1 MARAQL
7 LLLLVAVLA
16 MGRGAA
22 GSAPPEST
30 PEPEEDEVTSWPFI
44 LISVILVLSIS
55 FETVKELI
63 EHHTPHVFE
72 PITDAFFGE
81 LATLGFI
88 GAIAFTLTYNFDSDC
103 HGACSVMQRL
113 SDKVLGEPEA
123 LQEVF
128 ELLHFMLFAISV
140 VFIFVVL
147 ALLSMTLKNA
157 AGYEELEQMINEATA
172 EAAQRNGRRRM
183 STPSS
188 PTKSGRGKSPD
199 KNPSKAAKS
208 NGAAGVS
215 VTAGQW
221 SEETTRERLDAAL
234 HYREDK
240 REAEAGLM
248 QQDAR
253 RNSISSKASTG
264 SKPSTPN
271 PLDSLM
277 MWGSDLVQFGQ
288 AHSAPSGA
296 VRKLWWKDTM
306 FEHWFK
312 PRDLATA
319 EYFRLRHRFIDDE
332 EESVTVSIPH
342 DLDFGVYLKK
352 TLAHTYAHIIEIAPT
367 DWGVLWLVMGAI
379 YLVYYIHPGYLHR
392 QFSRERCCLKKGQ
405 TQAFIRSFQRKA
417 SRLAMDSTTQF

>member
-1 MARAQL
+1 MTRALL

-16 MGRGAA
+16 MGSGAA

-113 SDKVLGEPEA
+113 SDKLLGEPEA

-157 AGYEELEQMINEATA
+157 AGYEELEQMINQATT

-188 PTKSGRGKSPD
+188 PAKSGRGNHRTRTLPKRRNRVLLLAPVSPQG
-199 KNPSKAAKS
+199 
-208 NGAAGVS
+208 NGARRPHGRGWMRLCTTERTKEMPRPGSCSKMLAGTQS
-215 VTAGQW
+215 PA
-221 SEETTRERLDAAL
+221 
-234 HYREDK
+234 
-240 REAEAGLM
+240 
-248 QQDAR
+248 
-253 RNSISSKASTG
+253 
-264 SKPSTPN
+264 
-271 PLDSLM
+271 
-277 MWGSDLVQFGQ
+277 
-288 AHSAPSGA
+288 
-296 VRKLWWKDTM
+296 
-306 FEHWFK
+306 
-312 PRDLATA
+312 
-319 EYFRLRHRFIDDE
+319 RLRRAL
-332 EESVTVSIPH
+332 SPRR
-342 DLDFGVYLKK
+342 L
-352 TLAHTYAHIIEIAPT
+352 
-367 DWGVLWLVMGAI
+367 
-379 YLVYYIHPGYLHR
+379 
-392 QFSRERCCLKKGQ
+392 
-405 TQAFIRSFQRKA
+405 IRWTRS
-417 SRLAMDSTTQF
+417 